1 MHHRALTAR
10 LCKSSTENRG
20 DRCDKGITVIT
31 GGCNLPTE
39 TCRAAGFNPWDDEFP
54 DGIQDT
60 QRAHIGFTAGRSPRE
75 QTMRAENHTITT
87 GILGDG
93 GLKPQSKL
101 KARALP
107 WQPDEVD
114 AFRFPQA
121 LEEGWSIC
129 GCSKRNRPVRVEVVD
144 VALRDKCVERCIN
157 RWCSAVLPK
166 CAEGVERNHFI
177 FEVQAAVTG
186 LQGFQLVLVERR
198 KARALDGA
206 KVATGTFNPED
217 IDGRASDGIDTGNLR
232 GCVSAAKVG
241 QAWVAAKEV

>member
-1 MHHRALTAR
+1 M
-10 LCKSSTENRG
+10 
-20 DRCDKGITVIT
+20 VIT
-31 GGCNLPTE
+31 GGCDLATKARCA
-39 TCRAAGFNPWDDEFP
+39 TGFNPRDDEFP

-60 QRAHIGFTAGRSPRE
+60 QRAHIGFTAGWSPRE

-87 GILGDG
+87 GILCNG

-107 WQPDEVD
+107 GQPDEVD
-114 AFRFPQA
+114 ALLISKPFQK
-121 LEEGWSIC
+121 GWSIC
-129 GCSKRNRPVRVEVVD
+129 GCGKRNRPVRVEVVD
-144 VALRDKCVERCIN
+144 VALRDKCVERRIN
-157 RWCSAVLPK
+157 RWCRAVLSK
-166 CAEGVERNHFI
+166 CAEGVQRNHLI
-177 FEVQAAVTG
+177 FKVQAAVTG

-198 KARALDGA
+198 KAGALDGP
-206 KVATGTFNPED
+206 KVAAGTFDPED